1 MHVYFGYLT
10 QDAVPL
16 NHALL
21 HNSENGPSFSCPFP
35 APVPEVKDQYV
46 SAMDNQANLRGVQG
60 DRINGLILHP
70 SSTIWKLQLVLY
82 TDFEDSAAI
91 SILSYEK
98 MIAYPRR
105 L

>member
-16 NHALL
+16 NHSLL

-35 APVPEVKDQYV
+35 VLVPEVKDQYV
-46 SAMDNQANLRGVQG
+46 SARDNQANLRGVQG
-60 DRINGLILHP
+60 DRVNGLILHP

-82 TDFEDSAAI
+82 TVFEDSAAI